1 MQSKEVIVNESPRLF
16 VSGGRDYSVDILRC
30 VSCFMV
36 VMIHACRFSMP
47 YYGFELIGAGSD
59 EWYGIAFCM
68 SIVASPTVL
77 FVMVSGIFFLTPQ
90 RYVTPRKVWTKNI
103 PKMACAYIV
112 WSLAYALYNIWF
124 VYDPQPEITFK
135 LLCQE
140 WIKEPGHM
148 WYIPMIITLYMLC
161 PFFRCI
167 TKVDDTKLYK
177 YGLILFLSALLLN
190 TIVDQ
195 PEYPYMNYLAA
206 IVEKTPVA
214 DICQYSFW
222 MVYGYAMYTYRPS
235 AKARKWLY
243 LAGIAAIFVSF
254 AVNVIEFQELGYSNG
269 NSINSKFTI
278 TTFFKNTALFVLI
291 TNGLQDIKLSE
302 KATKFLSKLSNSTL
316 MIYLIHWLF
325 LDIFFR
331 NRIIVGHVNQVAA
344 IWIVGIIVYVLGFL
358 SGFIFQA
365 VPWKK
370 MRNAILDKFF
380 PNRTVLVTKRP
391 KH

>member
-1 MQSKEVIVNESPRLF
+1 
-16 VSGGRDYSVDILRC
+16 
-30 VSCFMV
+30 MV

-59 EWYGIAFCM
+59 DWYAIVFCM

-103 PKMACAYIV
+103 PKMACAYV
-112 WSLAYALYNIWF
+112 AWSAIYALYRIWF
-124 VYDPQPEITFK
+124 KFDPQPDFTVK
-135 LLCQE
+135 LFLKECLD
-140 WIKEPGHM
+140 EPGHM
-148 WYIPMIITLYMLC
+148 WYIPMIITLYVLC

-167 TKVDDTKLYK
+167 TKEDDMKLYK
-177 YGLILFLSALLLN
+177 YGLILFLSALFIN
-190 TIVDQ
+190 TVTTQ
-195 PEYPYMNYLAA
+195 PDFPHQNYIIALADR
-206 IVEKTPVA
+206 TPVE

-222 MVYGYAMYTYRPS
+222 MVFGYVMYTHRPS
-235 AKARKWLY
+235 PKMRKWIY
-243 LAGIAAIFVSF
+243 VAGIAAIFVAF
-254 AVNVIEFQELGYSNG
+254 AVNVIEFQELGYSNA
-269 NSINSKFTI
+269 NNINSKFTI

-291 TNGLQDIKLSE
+291 TNGLQDIKLSPR
-302 KATKFLSKLSNSTL
+302 ATKVLSKLSNCTL

-331 NRIIVGHVNQVAA
+331 NRIIIGHMNQTVA
-344 IWIVGIIVYVLGFL
+344 IWIVGIIVYLLGFL
-358 SGFIFQA
+358 AGFLFQA

-370 MRNAILDKFF
+370 MRNAILDVFF

-391 KH
+391 KN